1 MMSQDTTSPYAILI
15 LLRGLPGSGK
25 SYLARALEAELGND
39 HIISLDPDATDY
51 TSDAYLQHS
60 KQLLTEGV
68 DPKLHVYRF
77 LRAKAYQGISD
88 HKIVMWNQPFT
99 NEEIFIKMIDRMET
113 HAAEQSVKLHI
124 LIVEVEVD
132 SDVAKARIAKRKS
145 EGGHGPSDA
154 TFVRFMNDYKSFGY
168 LGFDTITVDGA
179 ADIAVSTSKIMRH
192 IQNLH

>member
-1 MMSQDTTSPYAILI
+1 VES
-15 LLRGLPGSGK
+15 
-25 SYLARALEAELGND
+25 AL
-39 HIISLDPDATDY
+39 H
-51 TSDAYLQHS
+51 
-60 KQLLTEGV
+60 
-68 DPKLHVYRF
+68 
-77 LRAKAYQGISD
+77 
-88 HKIVMWNQPFT
+88 
-99 NEEIFIKMIDRMET
+99 ET